1 MDRLLM
7 IVTLATLIK
16 IDVVEVLL
24 NWKGEGMYIENS
36 FLNLLGV
43 TERLTRIKDYKPYKY
58 TKLYVQQKYKGIPKN
73 IRETAPADIDEW
85 MEMLEYKNKSKL
97 IKRIG
102 QWLNFQGRIPCKFI
116 ELIGTD
122 INILNKVL
130 NLDKDEYHAA
140 LILANKPKY
149 FQYRLMATI
158 YPAKRLPE
166 GISEEEAILSA
177 QRFLEELP
185 ISKKIAWINYS
196 YLKSIN
202 ITPTKSRE
210 FYWEPEMIVEKDMI
224 WFKLESMPGTIRIG

>member
-1 MDRLLM
+1 
-7 IVTLATLIK
+7 
-16 IDVVEVLL
+16 
-24 NWKGEGMYIENS
+24 MYIENS

-73 IRETAPADIDEW
+73 IRETAPADIDKW
-85 MEMLEYKNKSKL
+85 MELLKYKNKSKL

-102 QWLNFQGRIPCKFI
+102 QWLHFQGRIPSKFI
-116 ELIGTD
+116 ELIDID
-122 INILNKVL
+122 INILDKVL

-166 GISEEEAILSA
+166 GIDEEEAILSA
-177 QRFLEELP
+177 QRFLNELQV
-185 ISKKIAWINYS
+185 SKKIAWINYS
-196 YLKSIN
+196 YLKSIS
-202 ITPTKSRE
+202 ITPAKYWVS
-210 FYWEPEMIVEKDMI
+210 FWEPDMIVENNKV